1 MGHYIWNSRKSR
13 VEYHSDLVDK
23 AGDAFT
29 KGLGSGLD
37 MTSNVL
43 GFFVKWGVILFLIGV
58 ALNILYI
65 VAADLILGQ
74 LGIVKA
80 KTPVSVSVSESIM
93 LENANIMTVSH
104 GKKPDVELASVVDG
118 QATAKTSTR
127 SQSFYLSYDGMLAD
141 GGRYFNPSIV
151 EPVSAAAEF
160 ETKRVLVITFLDG
173 DGSNLHA
180 NSVTSGAYGGGTVE
194 GAILDDGRLFLLLP
208 EDSQGLTLTFRRDGA
223 EAVEL
228 ALDWNQYR
236 TGELEVRFRGQ

>member
-1 MGHYIWNSRKSR
+1 MGHYIWNSRKSK
-13 VEYHSDLVDK
+13 VEYHSDMVDK

-80 KTPVSVSVSESIM
+80 KTPVSVSASESII
-93 LENANIMTVSH
+93 LENASIMTVSH
-104 GKKPDVELASVVDG
+104 RKKPDIALASVTDG
-118 QATAKTSTR
+118 QSTAKTSTR
-127 SQSFYLSYDGMLAD
+127 SQSFYLSYDGMLTD
-141 GGRYFNPSIV
+141 GGHSFNPSIV

-160 ETKRVLVITFLDG
+160 ETARVLVIMFLD
-173 DGSNLHA
+173 SNGNSLHA
-180 NSVTSGAYGGGTVE
+180 KDVTPGAYGGGTVE
-194 GAILDDGRLFLLLP
+194 GAVLDDGRLFLLLP
-208 EDSQGLTLTFRRDGA
+208 EDSKGLTLTFRKDGFA
-223 EAVEL
+223 DVEL

-236 TGELEVRFRGQ
+236 TGELEVRFHGQ